1 MAVYWSD
8 TVRNAVLDAWETAI
22 GTSAVVKLWSGT
34 VPADEAAADA
44 TASGTAVATFSLA
57 SDWAGAAAS
66 GQKSL
71 SSTPLSVTAANSGTL
86 THYRIYASNGT
97 TCHEQGTITAT
108 GGGGD
113 MLVDSTSVTASQTV
127 RITAFTKTAPH

>member
-22 GTSAVVKLWSGT
+22 GTSAVVRIRSGT
-34 VPADEAAADA
+34 TPADEAAADV
-44 TASGTAVATFSLA
+44 GTALASFTLA
-57 SDWAGAAAS
+57 SDWASAAS
-66 GQKSL
+66 SGSKGL
-71 SSTPLSVTAANSGTL
+71 SSLPLSVTAGNSGTA

-97 TCHEQGTITAT
+97 TCHERGTITT
-108 GGGGD
+108 SGGGGD
-113 MLVDSTSVTASQTV
+113 MELDNTSITSGQTV

>member
-57 SDWAGAAAS
+57 SDWCNAASS
-66 GQKSL
+66 GQKSIP
-71 SSTPLSVTAANSGTL
+71 SVLSVAASNSGTL

-97 TCHEQGTITAT
+97 TCHEQGTITVT

-113 MLVDSTSVTASQTV
+113 LTVDSASVTAGQTV